1 MFGMEKKTRKL
12 FEFDTE
18 KELRKDDK
26 KRKEFFEHIEKQ
38 SNELKAALREGK
50 ASENYEQC
58 GILLQGY
65 AALSKVMERAC
76 CKS

>member
-12 FEFDTE
+12 FEFDSE
-18 KELRKDDK
+18 KELKKDDK
-26 KRKEFFEHIEKQ
+26 KRKDFFQQIEKQ
-38 SNELKAALREGK
+38 SNELKSALREGK

-58 GILLQGY
+58 GVLLQGY

-76 CKS
+76 RKS